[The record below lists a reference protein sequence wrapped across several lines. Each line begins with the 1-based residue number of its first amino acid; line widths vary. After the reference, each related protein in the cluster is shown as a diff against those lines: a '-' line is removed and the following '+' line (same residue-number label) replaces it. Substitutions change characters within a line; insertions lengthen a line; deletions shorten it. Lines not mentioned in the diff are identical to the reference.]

1 MSQPDPILAKILAG
15 TSDTAIPFAQLWQ
28 LLNRLGFDE
37 HIRGGH
43 YIFSKKDIKE
53 ILNLQH
59 KKGKA
64 KPYQVKLVRA
74 VILKYQI
81 GIKNEP
87 SL

>member
-1 MSQPDPILAKILAG
+1 VSQPDPILAKILAG

-37 HIRGGH
+37 QIRGGN
-43 YIFSKKDIKE
+43 YIFTKKDIPE

-64 KPYQVKLVRA
+64 KAYQVKLVRA
-74 VILKYQI
+74 AILKYQI
-81 GIKNEP
+81 GIKNES

>member
-15 TSDTAIPFAQLWQ
+15 TADTAIPFAQLWQ

-37 HIRGGH
+37 QIRGGH
-43 YIFSKKDIKE
+43 YIFTKKGIAE

-59 KKGKA
+59 KNGKA
-64 KPYQVKLVRA
+64 KAYQVKLVRS

-81 GIKNEP
+81 GIKHEV
-87 SL
+87 SV